1 MAQRWEKAQVN
12 SFPLC
17 FAARGLPREI
27 WAPLCAPVPIQK
39 QLWIPRILLRHIVT
53 SGCHHSLYRLLQR
66 NASLLLVDL
75 VTHWSTVNTAPAS
88 LHTPYVGLNLPIS
101 RLLELYI

>member
-17 FAARGLPREI
+17 FAARCLPREI
-27 WAPLCAPVPIQK
+27 WVPLCAPVPTQK
-39 QLWIPRILLRHIVT
+39 QLWIPRILHRHIVI
-53 SGCHHSLYRLLQR
+53 SGLMLFPCGCHHSLYRLLQR
-66 NASLLLVDL
+66 NASLILVDL
-75 VTHWSTVNTAPAS
+75 VTGPQT

-101 RLLELYI
+101 HLLELYI